1 MFKRVPEGA
10 AVEGGGGVSPPDGV
24 EGAMEAVFFEESD
37 EGRQAR
43 GHEAD
48 HEHGGDKASG
58 EPAGGLW
65 EAMA

>member
-1 MFKRVPEGA
+1 MFEGVPEGA
-10 AVEGGGGVSPPDGV
+10 AVEGGGGVTPPDGV

-48 HEHGGDKASG
+48 HEYGGDEASG